1 MARLPRTTGKCAPTL
16 QAGLRIDY
24 QRPYGLFVLLRF
36 SALYRPA
43 AFLSVRAGGGF
54 GYQVP
59 TIFSSTTEPQAY
71 VGVLPLNLNLAR
83 VQAETSR
90 DLSAGFSLCGQPEEV
105 SFSQN

>member
-1 MARLPRTTGKCAPTL
+1 MPRTTGKCAPTL

-36 SALYRPA
+36 SALYRQA

-59 TIFSSTTEPQAY
+59 TIFSSTTEQQAY
-71 VGVLPLNLNLAR
+71 VGVLPLNLNR

-105 SFSQN
+105 SLSQN